1 MRFVLAVRLLG
12 TGLCLSALIGCVSSP
27 GTVPERA
34 MRPAASTG
42 LMLAP
47 GTVARDTVIPTFG
60 VAPGN
65 DKGVMETLA
74 SLRPE
79 EIAPIFSRLRMAR
92 MAVPS
97 GDILSLPLP
106 VGNAVTM
113 QTIRAASANI
123 CKSIGEDYVDV
134 QEQQRSA
141 NGVRKILIR
150 CKKR

>member
-12 TGLCLSALIGCVSSP
+12 TGLCLSALVGCVASP
-27 GTVPERA
+27 ATVPARA
-34 MRPAASTG
+34 MSPAASTG

-47 GTVARDTVIPTFG
+47 GTVTRDTVIPTFG
-60 VAPGN
+60 VTPEN

-74 SLRPE
+74 GLRPE

-92 MAVPS
+92 VAAPP
-97 GDILSLPLP
+97 GDILSLPIP
-106 VGNAVTM
+106 VGNADTM
-113 QTIRAASANI
+113 PTIRAASANI
-123 CKSIGEDYVDV
+123 CKSMGEDYVDV

-141 NGVRKILIR
+141 NGVRKILLR